1 MSDYLKKNARNKIVL
16 LENEDEDGEEGQVG
30 DAQEDDGEDN
40 QVPSSGTRGKQAKR
54 KFAQAAIKCFLVSGP
69 VKPQTQKVCMS
80 VGSMLHKTP
89 EEVVG

>member
-1 MSDYLKKNARNKIVL
+1 VL

-30 DAQEDDGEDN
+30 DAQEDGEAN

-69 VKPQTQKVCMS
+69 VKPQTQKVCKS
-80 VGSMLHKTP
+80 VSSMLRKTQ